1 MRARVFVVVHC
12 SNYDKTTQTWRAL
25 ETEDIDDAP
34 QSDGAAEKL
43 QEQEQK

>member
-12 SNYDKTTQTWRAL
+12 SNHDKTTQTWRAL
-25 ETEDIDDAP
+25 ETEDVDDVS